1 MYTGTR
7 TPTVEYIVTCDE
19 ILVTLC
25 RGYRNQD
32 ICHNTG
38 HMLRYV
44 PSHLLKF
51 KSVASVFIAGSA
63 FCTSLWQRFF

>member
-1 MYTGTR
+1 MCTCTGTR

-38 HMLRYV
+38 RMLRYV
-44 PSHLLKF
+44 PSHL
-51 KSVASVFIAGSA
+51 
-63 FCTSLWQRFF
+63 